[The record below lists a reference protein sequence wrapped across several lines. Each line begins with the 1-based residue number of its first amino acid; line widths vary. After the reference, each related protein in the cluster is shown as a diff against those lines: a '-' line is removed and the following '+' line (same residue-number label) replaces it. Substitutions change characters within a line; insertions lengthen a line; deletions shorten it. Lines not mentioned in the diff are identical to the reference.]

1 MKVIAVLGSMERPFS
16 KVTKTRDRMPVTHV
30 KVLIFSGIFGG
41 SSLPAPLQ
49 VSIDSLFLQL
59 KNRFSLSLM
68 QSQSANELQSSDSK
82 TYRASA
88 C

>member
-68 QSQSANELQSSDSK
+68 QSANELQSSDSK